1 MLASAPVLVH
11 YNPELPLRVAGD
23 ASSYGIGA
31 VMSHVFPDGTEHPVA
46 FASRTLTSCEQNY
59 AQLEKE
65 ALSLI
70 FAINKFHTYL
80 YGRKFTLITDNEP
93 LAAILVPKKGVTPLA
108 AARLQRWALQLS
120 AYAYDVEFRSTRKH
134 ANADGL
140 LQLPLPAH
148 KLTCDI
154 NSFAVGQMQALP
166 ITVDKLRS
174 ATRQDAILSKILIYT
189 KEGWPTQV
197 PEECQP
203 YRKCWRELSVEDSCL
218 MWGSR
223 VVIPTK
229 L

>member
-1 MLASAPVLVH
+1 MEETLRRLQEYNIRAKKAKCAFMQDSVTYLGHKVDSQGLHPTSKKVEAVLEAPQPQTLQELKSFLGLIHYYGKFMPNLATVLHPLNQLLRADTKWKWTSDCTEAFEAAKKMLASAPVLVH

-93 LAAILVPKKGVTPLA
+93 LAAILGPKKGVPPTSEVGFA
-108 AARLQRWALQLS
+108 ALSIRL
-120 AYAYDVEFRSTRKH
+120 
-134 ANADGL
+134 
-140 LQLPLPAH
+140 
-148 KLTCDI
+148 
-154 NSFAVGQMQALP
+154 
-166 ITVDKLRS
+166 
-174 ATRQDAILSKILIYT
+174 
-189 KEGWPTQV
+189 
-197 PEECQP
+197 
-203 YRKCWRELSVEDSCL
+203 
-218 MWGSR
+218 
-223 VVIPTK
+223 
-229 L
+229 

>member
-93 LAAILVPKKGVTPLA
+93 LA
-108 AARLQRWALQLS
+108 
-120 AYAYDVEFRSTRKH
+120 
-134 ANADGL
+134 N
-140 LQLPLPAH
+140 
-148 KLTCDI
+148 
-154 NSFAVGQMQALP
+154 
-166 ITVDKLRS
+166 
-174 ATRQDAILSKILIYT
+174 
-189 KEGWPTQV
+189 
-197 PEECQP
+197 
-203 YRKCWRELSVEDSCL
+203 
-218 MWGSR
+218 
-223 VVIPTK
+223 
-229 L
+229 